1 MDLKANPKRYPIGT
15 VIESRVDK
23 GAGAV
28 STIVIENGT
37 LYKGDFI
44 VAGFRYGRIRSL
56 TDSQGNPL
64 EKVLPGQ
71 PGIITGLN
79 YAPDAGDKFIGFSD
93 EKFAK
98 KLVMKKH
105 LQIKWIYYT
114 IKVLQCKIQMVKK

>member
-1 MDLKANPKRYPIGT
+1 MVYGSAINGEGLTELFDEITLLAEVTDLKANPKRYPIGT

-28 STIVIENGT
+28 STIVIENGI
-37 LYKGDFI
+37 YKGDFI
-44 VAGFRYGRIRSL
+44 VAGSRYGRIRSL

-79 YAPDAGDKFIGFSD
+79 Y
-93 EKFAK
+93 
-98 KLVMKKH
+98 
-105 LQIKWIYYT
+105 LQMQET
-114 IKVLQCKIQMVKK
+114 NS